1 MATKKTIAKKPT
13 TRKTTTRKSSSRKA
27 VTTSKKPAVRSFQ
40 RCEETQPFM
49 TMRLTRQTIY
59 WLIIAV
65 LSIAFTVWVLKL
77 QSDINELYSQI
88 DHIRASEPV
97 VPAPEKHSP
106 AE

>member
-1 MATKKTIAKKPT
+1 MATKKSTTKKPT
-13 TRKTTTRKSSSRKA
+13 AKKTTTRKAPVRKTTA
-27 VTTSKKPAVRSFQ
+27 VSKKPAVKSFR

-49 TMRLTRQTIY
+49 TMRLTRQTFY